1 MYRIG
6 ELAKAFDVKNDT
18 LRFYEKHGLLTPS
31 SRSDSG
37 YRMYSEE
44 DKQILSFI
52 LRAKTVGFSLADI
65 HELLSIEVD
74 KANSACA
81 DVKVVVDAKLAEVE
95 TKMAELNHFQ
105 KSLKRLSNACC
116 GGSESAADCTILEA
130 LASDVNNIHPE
141 QHHHLNKERF

>member
-6 ELAKAFDVKNDT
+6 ELAADFKVKNDT

-37 YRMYSEE
+37 YRLYTEQ
-44 DKQILSFI
+44 DKKTLSFI

-74 KANSACA
+74 KDNNACA
-81 DVKVVVDAKLAEVE
+81 DVKLVVDAKLTEVE
-95 TKMAELNHFQ
+95 KKIAELNHFQ
-105 KSLKRLSNACC
+105 QSLKRLSDACC
-116 GGSESAADCTILEA
+116 GGSESAAQCTILEA
-130 LASDVNNIHPE
+130 LESDIENPHPE
-141 QHHHLNKERF
+141 HHHGKKE